1 MLQGKGIFNKT
12 AAYLAVGAGIFG
24 IVSISGFFVT
34 IIINALLVT
43 AWVLFA
49 GYGLFRLGLHGQS
62 SGSG

>member
-12 AAYLAVGAGIFG
+12 TAYLGVGAGIFG

-43 AWVLFA
+43 AWVLFV
-49 GYGLFRLGLHGQS
+49 GYRLFRLGLHRQS
-62 SGSG
+62 SGSA